1 MRPIVTR
8 EQYQAL
14 LAKAGDVDWRY
25 RLALVLAHE
34 TGHRI
39 GAIRKLKWSD
49 VDLKAGECAGGVTLT
64 SRVGIM

>member
-25 RLALVLAHE
+25 RLALVLA
-34 TGHRI
+34 
-39 GAIRKLKWSD
+39 KLSQP
-49 VDLKAGECAGGVTLT
+49 
-64 SRVGIM
+64 